1 MASLTYLS
9 HGNAESGG
17 HNHERFLASKIA
29 LSLNLSI
36 DVLHKAGVFTGLL
49 GHLKLWFWA
58 FLQPKGKLIIA
69 QDRLI
74 IPVLLSTLFFFCSY
88 SVILDFYACE
98 LERTSC
104 NFISNF
110 LFSSCIWREKFLF
123 YWSKEFYNFLTS
135 LLVFDCDYL
144 LNF

>member
-74 IPVLLSTLFFFCSY
+74 IPVLLSTLFSRANVVSVVHHYRLGGKTIDLQALNLKIIFFW
-88 SVILDFYACE
+88 AK
-98 LERTSC
+98 
-104 NFISNF
+104 
-110 LFSSCIWREKFLF
+110 LF
-123 YWSKEFYNFLTS
+123 
-135 LLVFDCDYL
+135 
-144 LNF
+144 